1 MNILL
6 VEGASSSLTSLSEA
20 DLRQK
25 VQKLMDLFGIEDL
38 DDIIKVTPIKSMRKI
53 ESIEPCK
60 FIFRLSDNYTR
71 VHCNENPIYVLLFW
85 E

>member
-1 MNILL
+1 MTLL
-6 VEGASSSLTSLSEA
+6 VVAGASSSLTALSEA

-60 FIFRLSDNYTR
+60 FYF
-71 VHCNENPIYVLLFW
+71 
-85 E
+85 